1 VIDEEI
7 LGLVCC
13 PVTRMALRPAT
24 AEELA
29 SLAAKVDP
37 AAFVPGEALA
47 TEDGSRVYPIENG
60 IPILLPEA
68 GIA

>member
-1 VIDEEI
+1 
-7 LGLVCC
+7 
-13 PVTRMALRPAT
+13 MALRPAT